1 MNKFK
6 FSCIVCLAYVIFE
19 VRYAILGYF
28 MHLTPNTI
36 MQKRKRKCNAREGG
50 QNMVVG
56 YKGKWLYKRR
66 ACRLTPIII
75 GAWVR
80 NDECMLY
87 LFCVFE
93 RVYLKRIL
101 FFFRSHTHIVSFK
114 GELSALLFKRWT
126 YFSLHACCNQR
137 KPIKKY
143 RLLKFWQSLGLLLL
157 GKTREEKN
165 PHASHVYANHNI
177 IIALKYAKREKT
189 VFKAK
194 DNIISKWLKKGKGRV
209 SIRCRSQH
217 KIEVFNQK
225 LFFQRCVME
234 VYVTTTCG

>member
-28 MHLTPNTI
+28 MHLTSHTI

-101 FFFRSHTHIVSFK
+101 FFFSKPYTHSKFQ

-157 GKTREEKN
+157 GKTREERT
-165 PHASHVYANHNI
+165 HMHHMYTQI
-177 IIALKYAKREKT
+177 IILSLHWNTQREKRL
-189 VFKAK
+189 FSRRRIILFQNGWKKAK
-194 DNIISKWLKKGKGRV
+194 D
-209 SIRCRSQH
+209 
-217 KIEVFNQK
+217 VFQFVVVPNTK
-225 LFFQRCVME
+225 
-234 VYVTTTCG
+234 

>member
-80 NDECMLY
+80 NDACMLY

-101 FFFRSHTHIVSFK
+101 FFFSKPYTHSKFQGGAFCIAFQ
-114 GELSALLFKRWT
+114 EMNLLLST
-126 YFSLHACCNQR
+126 
-137 KPIKKY
+137 
-143 RLLKFWQSLGLLLL
+143 RLLQPKEAYQKIPTFEILTKFGFAAI
-157 GKTREEKN
+157 G
-165 PHASHVYANHNI
+165 
-177 IIALKYAKREKT
+177 
-189 VFKAK
+189 
-194 DNIISKWLKKGKGRV
+194 
-209 SIRCRSQH
+209 
-217 KIEVFNQK
+217 
-225 LFFQRCVME
+225 
-234 VYVTTTCG
+234 